1 MRFPITLAFCTMF
14 GVAVAL
20 TRPQPKVASRNTGPN
35 RRTPSP
41 SSGESVPPAAHP
53 QLALGNLTATED
65 NDNLV
70 SNVRTLAQTL
80 HQCSKS
86 TSAEEM
92 KLNFLKSTTV
102 TCNDGTPAGYYLRA
116 SKGSRRWLIFLEGGW
131 CCYNKESCDARYRS
145 IPRLMSSTDWP
156 LTQKGSGILSADP
169 EENPQWWNA
178 NIVIVPYCSSDV
190 WSGTAPKARQADY
203 AFMGS
208 LILREVIKDLVP
220 KGIKLAK
227 IVMLAG
233 TSAGGTGVMLNI
245 ERIANL
251 LTQLGADV
259 QVRGLVDS
267 GWFLDNKQPRQN
279 ECTDVISCSPNYV
292 IKKGLRLWN
301 AVIPERCR
309 QLFRRGDEWQCFFGY
324 RIYPTLK
331 SPVFVVQWLFDEEQL
346 KMENIQLGSH
356 SLTES
361 QWNYIQNL
369 GRDLR
374 NSLRDVSAVFAPA
387 CLSHTLISKSNWLD
401 FQVRGTS
408 LNRALQC
415 WDRSLQ
421 ENRNSRPAARNCSFH
436 LIDQC
441 RLPHCNPTCP
451 ALRDLVTGQEVNM
464 VQLLMNMGFD
474 VQRISEQLGVAPRQ
488 LLGMLSTGG

>member
-1 MRFPITLAFCTMF
+1 MKLFSIIFCTLLGAAM
-14 GVAVAL
+14 
-20 TRPQPKVASRNTGPN
+20 PQNKPTSEVASQN
-35 RRTPSP
+35 P
-41 SSGESVPPAAHP
+41 SSNRTTEPSSVESARLIIHEEPNH
-53 QLALGNLTATED
+53 GNLTASGD

-70 SNVRTLAQTL
+70 SHVRTLAQTL
-80 HQCSKS
+80 YQCSKA
-86 TSAEEM
+86 TGTDEM
-92 KLNFLKSTTV
+92 KLNFLRSATV
-102 TCNDGTPAGYYLRA
+102 TCNDGTPAGYYLRE

-145 IPRLMSSTDWP
+145 IPRLMSSSDWP
-156 LTQKGSGILSADP
+156 LIQRGSGILSSEP

-178 NIVIVPYCSSDV
+178 NIVFVPYCSSDV
-190 WSGTAPKARQADY
+190 WSGTAPKSRQADY
-203 AFMGS
+203 AFMGA

-233 TSAGGTGVMLNI
+233 TSAGGTGVLLNI

-251 LTQLGADV
+251 LAQLGADV

-267 GWFLDNKQPRQN
+267 GWFLDNKQPQQN
-279 ECTDVISCSPNYV
+279 ECTDVTSCSPNYV

-301 AVIPERCR
+301 SVIPERCR
-309 QLFRRGDEWQCFFGY
+309 QQFRREEWQCFFGH
-324 RIYPTLK
+324 RIYSSLR

-346 KMENIQLGSH
+346 KMENIQLGSQ
-356 SLTES
+356 SLTEN

-374 NSLRDVSAVFAPA
+374 NSLRSVSAVFAPA

-401 FQVRGTS
+401 FHVRGVS

-415 WDRSLQ
+415 WDRNLQ
-421 ENRNSRPAARNCSFH
+421 ENKSSRPSARNCSFH

-451 ALRDLVTGQEVNM
+451 ALRDQVTGQEVSM
-464 VQLLMNMGFD
+464 IQLLMNMGFD
-474 VQRISEQLGVAPRQ
+474 VQRIAQQLGMEPSQ
-488 LLGMLSTGG
+488 LLGMLSNGG